1 MTQEPETPQSQEQSP
16 LRVTQGWGQ
25 QIVGALLGL
34 LVMGVAMQI
43 GPSFGWTPGDRTLLF
58 LIGGTVGATLFNL
71 DRFAQAGSRLTQR
84 TEGRGVRLTN
94 ILIALAGMA
103 LVTGIVIA
111 LAAFVGWLISLFA

>member
-1 MTQEPETPQSQEQSP
+1 MTQEPETPQAQEQAP
-16 LRVTQGWGQ
+16 LRVTQGWRQ

>member
-16 LRVTQGWGQ
+16 LRVTQGWRQ